1 MIDLTQSNEKLYE
14 IKLPDKTILKIRK
27 PSQGL
32 LIELAKLEDAD
43 GSVETLERVNS
54 LTTRIFNRN
63 KNGRVFSEEE
73 IADMMDLETSI
84 MVLKDYLAVTYK
96 QLGE

>member
-63 KNGRVFSEEE
+63 KNGRAFSEEE

>member
-14 IKLPDKTILKIRK
+14 IRLPDKTILKIRK

-63 KNGRVFSEEE
+63 TNGRVFSEEE

-84 MVLKDYLAVTYK
+84 MVLKDYLAATYK

>member
-63 KNGRVFSEEE
+63 TNGRVFSEEE

>member
-63 KNGRVFSEEE
+63 KNGRVFSKEE